1 MSNKE
6 NKTIETWLPLF
17 KGFYG
22 TIWDGDSEL
31 DEFCDSNDVD
41 SDNVSVNWLGY
52 RQEIATVLTDK
63 IAKELIKLNLIESM
77 KFQHVSSP
85 QYYNFTNDSI
95 DVEIV
100 AKAENIAAY
109 IYTDINEFDAYLK
122 ERYTP
127 RDGFMPH
134 YSNSAA
140 EWSENTEGF
149 TELSGNSHV
158 LGCILDFI
166 LRAQEL
172 TERDFYDDVIGEVNF
187 DNFATIT
194 YTDINDLD
202 NDDKAELIRQNLSDI
217 DLESG
222 YLKILSNEAMAKSI
236 LLGTDFIEELVEI
249 GWSELAS
256 ALSFNQVNEELEPR

>member
-1 MSNKE
+1 MKNQ

-31 DEFCDSNDVD
+31 GEFCDSNDVD
-41 SDNVSVNWLGY
+41 SDNVSINWLGY

-63 IAKELIKLNLIESM
+63 IGEKLISLGLIESM

-100 AKAENIAAY
+100 VKAENIAAY
-109 IYTDINEFDAYLK
+109 IYKEMEAFDAYLK
-122 ERYTP
+122 ERYTS
-127 RDGFMPH
+127 RDGFISH
-134 YSNSAA
+134 YSNNAL
-140 EWSENTEGF
+140 EWSENTQGF
-149 TELSGNSHV
+149 IELGGNHHT
-158 LGCILDFI
+158 LGALLDFI
-166 LRAQEL
+166 LINKEL
-172 TERDFYDDVIGEVNF
+172 TEHDFYEDVTSEVNF
-187 DNFATIT
+187 DSYATIT

-202 NDDKAELIRQNLSDI
+202 SDDKAELIRQNLSDI

-236 LLGTDFIEELVEI
+236 LLGSDFIEELVEI